1 MPKIAQYCFFIL
13 AFLLPIQTI
22 LAQLT
27 TNILG
32 LPEWLNFWK
41 EILCIVIMTVLLLD
55 LVNKRFWK
63 FNSLRGGKKEV
74 FDETDLGTEYSPTN
88 NIPTNDRLFY
98 KGVTEENGKL
108 KTPERLAK
116 KMVDYLARKKE
127 FILATLP
134 LILIILITIFSF
146 LSSFVFNKS
155 VLKVFFY
162 GFRFEVWWLWFFA
175 VIATWWN
182 ISKLGFQNNSP
193 TYKNPL
199 YPEVTKEITKLNT
212 PLSLRCGKN
221 EVFEG
226 VQHANL
232 TNIKHF
238 YKYLTISI
246 FLGFSFVAVISSSTL
261 IFGQNKI
268 LKPLGFGNTK
278 QGLVTTAPIC
288 QVIDFGSEDCRLSG
302 TFSTPNHFSGYLIL
316 ILPIFIITLSYK
328 TKACIKT
335 KKTLHENILISFL
348 SISIFLILIFIYT
361 SYSRFALLGL
371 LAWFLFWFVSKF
383 SKKFIGK
390 KITILTQSLT
400 ILIPLFI
407 GIIGINLPV
416 EVTQKLPL
424 GLGKPSSTIEHQRH
438 TGASLDILKESP
450 KILVTGLGLGSSGP
464 AAKSEYQNLATENNL
479 YKNFSYISFRWYIIP
494 ERITIP
500 ENWYLQL
507 ILNGGI
513 IYLILNMTL
522 ILYVFKN
529 HLNKNTNKNLH
540 ISLAFFT
547 IILGNLLLH
556 LWENQTIALY
566 WTIIWIWYEASSV

>member
-41 EILCIVIMTVLLLD
+41 EILCIAIMMVLLLD
-55 LVNKRFWK
+55 LVNKYF
-63 FNSLRGGKKEV
+63 S
-74 FDETDLGTEYSPTN
+74 
-88 NIPTNDRLFY
+88 TNDRLLY

-108 KTPERLAK
+108 KTPEKLVK
-116 KMVDYLARKKE
+116 KVVDYFAQKKE
-127 FILATLP
+127 FIIATLP

-162 GFRFEVWWLWFFA
+162 GFRFEAWWLWFFA
-175 VIATWWN
+175 VVATWWN
-182 ISKLGFQNNSP
+182 TSK
-193 TYKNPL
+193 
-199 YPEVTKEITKLNT
+199 
-212 PLSLRCGKN
+212 
-221 EVFEG
+221 
-226 VQHANL
+226 QHTNL

-261 IFGQNKI
+261 IFGPNKI

-278 QGLVTTAPIC
+278 QGLITTAPIC
-288 QVIDFGSEDCRLSG
+288 QVIDFGSDDCRLSG

-328 TKACIKT
+328 IKASIKT
-335 KKTLHENILISFL
+335 KKTLHENIYISFL
-348 SISIFLILIFIYT
+348 SISIVLILVFIYT

-371 LAWFLFWFVSKF
+371 LAWFSFWFVSKF
-383 SKKFIGK
+383 GKEFIGK
-390 KITILTQSLT
+390 KITIFTQSLT

-438 TGASLDILKESP
+438 TRASLDILKESP
-450 KILVTGLGLGSSGP
+450 KLLVTGLGLGSSGP

-507 ILNGGI
+507 ILNGGV
-513 IYLILNMTL
+513 IYFILNMTL

-529 HLNKNTNKNLH
+529 YLNKSNNKNLH

-566 WTIIWIWYEASSV
+566 WTIIWIWYEAGLDQTEDLSA